1 MCPEGAST
9 RRESGAI
16 PVRFVMGLAVIALG
30 VIFLG
35 DNLGYFEARELLRA
49 FWPLAFVAVGVA
61 VLTQRHARGGGRVW
75 GLVWV
80 VAGLWIYAHQRG
92 WIEVEFWDVFVPSAL
107 VLLGGSLVWRSL
119 AGPRPRR
126 PGVAE
131 ESDASPHSFAVMS
144 GFELRSTSQ
153 AFRGADLGAVMGGV
167 TLDLTQAKIAAE
179 EAVIDVFVWWGGIE
193 IRVPPDWTVVSRVT
207 PLMAGYE
214 DKTRPTSAAPAH
226 RLVIRG
232 VVVMGGV
239 EVKN

>member
-1 MCPEGAST
+1 VCPEAGIT

-16 PVRFVMGLAVIALG
+16 PVRFVLGLAVIALG

-35 DNLGYFEARELLRA
+35 DNLGLFAARDLLRS
-49 FWPLAFVAVGVA
+49 FWPLAFVAVGVSM
-61 VLTQRHARGGGRVW
+61 LTQRHGRGSSRFW

-80 VAGLWIYAHQRG
+80 VAGVWIYCHQRG
-92 WIEVEFWDVFVPSAL
+92 WIEVEFWDVFVPAL
-107 VLLGGSLVWRSL
+107 LVVVGGSLVWRSL

-131 ESDASPHSFAVMS
+131 ESDASLHSFAVMS

-179 EAVIDVFVWWGGIE
+179 EAVIDVFAWWGGIE
-193 IRVPPDWTVVSRVT
+193 IRVPQDWTVVSRVT

-214 DKTRPTSAAPAH
+214 DKTRPSSATPTH

-232 VVVMGGV
+232 IVVMGGV